1 MDFNFTEQETNFR
14 NEIKNWLSNNLPKNI
29 SEKVRKYQRLHKK
42 DYEIFM
48 KKLNEKGWL
57 ALNWPVEH
65 GGTGW
70 NSVQKHIFEEEI
82 VKANAPRIVPF
93 GLNMLGPV
101 LIAYGSEKQKKY
113 YLPRILTCEDWWAQG
128 YSEPGSGSDLA
139 SLKTIASDKGDYFL
153 VNGQKTWTTLG
164 QHANKIFCLVK
175 TNTKCKPQEGIS
187 FLLIDINSPGVE
199 VKPIITLDGEHEV
212 NEVWLTDVKVPKENL
227 LGEINKGWTYAK
239 YLLTHE
245 RTGIAGVPYSKS
257 AIDHLKAIASKINKN
272 ELPLIK
278 DPIFSSQIA
287 ELEIDINAMEIFNLR
302 TVSAAS
308 EGKAP
313 VMESSLLK
321 IKGSIIRQ
329 KTSDLLRKAIG
340 PMALPYI
347 SEQFD
352 EGWNEEPI
360 GPEYAGQIAKKYFIN
375 RKISIYGG
383 SNEIQKNIVAKSAF
397 KL

>member
-29 SEKVRKYQRLHKK
+29 SEKVRKYQRLHKQ

-57 ALNWPVEH
+57 ALNWPVEN

-101 LIAYGSEKQKKY
+101 LIEYGTEEQKKY

-139 SLKTIASDKGDYFL
+139 SLKTIAIDKGDYFL

-187 FLLIDINSPGVE
+187 FLLIDIDSPGVE

>member
-29 SEKVRKYQRLHKK
+29 SEKVRKYQRLHKE

-101 LIAYGSEKQKKY
+101 LIAYGSEKQKKH

-164 QHANKIFCLVK
+164 QHANRIFCLVK

-257 AIDHLKAIASKINKN
+257 AIDHLKAIASRINKN